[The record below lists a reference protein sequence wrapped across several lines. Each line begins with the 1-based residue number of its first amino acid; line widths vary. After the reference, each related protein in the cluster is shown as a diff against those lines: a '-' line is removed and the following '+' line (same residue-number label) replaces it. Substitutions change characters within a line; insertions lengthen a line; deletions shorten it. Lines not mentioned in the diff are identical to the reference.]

1 MLPAMKIT
9 PLLCLGLAAGA
20 LALRA
25 QPQSDDEKALWK
37 AEQAW
42 NQAFVRGDAAALE
55 AAEAKGYVTTEADGK
70 VHTREDEVRD
80 LKSGTTFT
88 EMSLHEAGAHITGD
102 TAVVTG
108 RYVVSGHGPEG
119 PIAEITEETDTF
131 ARVNGAWLAVS
142 SHEVRLADSDDSAIT
157 PLWRDGSGNWL
168 QRHEGFVADAKK
180 GGVDLLFVGDSITD
194 FWRLETRGWTG
205 RAGKAVWDK
214 YYGSRHAANI
224 GISGDRT
231 QHLLWRLQ
239 QGEVDGLHPKAI
251 VLMIGTNNTGLE
263 RDGLTPRN
271 TPAEAAEGVAA
282 VVNEL
287 RRRLPDSR
295 ILLLAVFPRGHT
307 PDDPQR
313 KQVAAINRI
322 IQGLD
327 DGDHVHFL
335 DIGAKFLA
343 PDGTLSKEI
352 MPDYLHPDEKGYE
365 IWAQAIEPEL
375 EQLLGPGR

>member
-1 MLPAMKIT
+1 MKFT
-9 PLLCLGLAAGA
+9 PFLCLGLVAGVG
-20 LALRA
+20 ALRA
-25 QPQSDDEKALWK
+25 QPQSDDEKALWQ

-42 NQAFVRGDAAALE
+42 NQAYVRGDAAAVE
-55 AAEAKGYVTTEADGK
+55 AAEAKGYVSTEADGK
-70 VHTREDEVRD
+70 VHTREDELKD
-80 LKSGTTFT
+80 LKDGTRFT
-88 EMSLHEAGAHITGD
+88 EMSLHEEAAHLTGD
-102 TAVVTG
+102 TAVVTA
-108 RYVVSGHGPEG
+108 RSVTSGHGEEG
-119 PIAEITEETDTF
+119 SFSEISEETDTF
-131 ARVNGAWLAVS
+131 AKVNGAWLAVS
-142 SHEVRLADSDDSAIT
+142 SHETKLADSDDSAIT
-157 PLWRDGSGNWL
+157 PLWRDGNGHWL
-168 QRHEGFVADAKK
+168 DRHAGFVADAKK

-194 FWRLETRGWTG
+194 FWRLESRGKAG

-231 QHLLWRLQ
+231 QHVLWRLQ
-239 QGEVDGLHPKAI
+239 QGEVDGLRPKAV

-263 RDGLTPRN
+263 ADRLTPRN

-287 RRRLPDSR
+287 RRRLPEAK

-313 KQVAAINRI
+313 LQVAAINKV
-322 IQGLD
+322 IQGLA

-343 PDGTLSKEI
+343 PDGTLSSEI
-352 MPDYLHPDEKGYE
+352 FPDFLHPNEKGYE
-365 IWAQAIEPEL
+365 IWAQAIEPTL
-375 EQLLGPGR
+375 AGLLGSGR